1 MTDQN
6 HKIQTIM
13 SKRLALIQEIAT
25 ANSEQLRLNQIAGGF
40 LVLDQKDDEDG
51 TEIGA
56 SEAEHAA
63 NADAMAACMIR
74 IEALETEL
82 ATVDQEL
89 SAATNGDGT

>member
-13 SKRLALIQEIAT
+13 SKRLVLVQKIAT

-40 LVLDQKDDEDG
+40 LVLDQKDYEDG

-56 SEAEHAA
+56 SDAEHAA
-63 NADAMAACMIR
+63 NAEALEACMTR
-74 IEALETEL
+74 IETLETEL
-82 ATVDQEL
+82 AAVDQEL
-89 SAATNGDGT
+89 SAATEGDDT

>member
-6 HKIQTIM
+6 QKIQTIM
-13 SKRLALIQEIAT
+13 SKRLALVQEIAT
-25 ANSEQLRLNQIAGGF
+25 ANSEQLRLNQIASGI

-56 SEAEHAA
+56 SDAERAA
-63 NADAMAACMIR
+63 NADALEACMTR
-74 IEALETEL
+74 IESLETEL

-89 SAATNGDGT
+89 SAATERDDK